1 MNNLLT
7 FSGSCNE
14 QKTEV
19 LSHDCISL
27 AQYYLI
33 PLNKFDLHDSTWDW
47 IRNGMEGAA
56 AAIFLQHE
64 RLQYIPAG
72 NFGASSF
79 CDGAH
84 SLISRLEVNF
94 ILQ

>member
-1 MNNLLT
+1 
-7 FSGSCNE
+7 
-14 QKTEV
+14 
-19 LSHDCISL
+19 
-27 AQYYLI
+27 
-33 PLNKFDLHDSTWDW
+33 
-47 IRNGMEGAA
+47 MEGAAA

-64 RLQYIPAG
+64 HLQYIPAG

-84 SLISRLEVNF
+84 SLISHLEVNF